1 MNDISFQRKEIL
13 KKVKDKTIS
22 KECAVAELEKLNSLS
37 CIDDK
42 PLSADDK
49 KAEITL
55 PVKKNDG
62 VIEKI
67 AVIGMSCRYADA
79 DTVGEFW
86 DNICEG
92 RNSVKRIERWG
103 KDKNYCGSVIGDIDS
118 FDHNFFGFSHKEACL
133 TDNQQRIFLEEAYHA
148 LEDAGYSD
156 TMLSE
161 TDCGV
166 FLGCRRGD
174 YFNLI
179 DENVED
185 QEDISIFS
193 GNDEAILPGRISYFL
208 NMNGPSV
215 SVNTTCTSALTA
227 IHLAAESLTLNECEM
242 ALAGGIL
249 VMNTESLISSLTGV
263 GMSAGEGKCCPFD
276 EDAKG
281 SFFGDGVG
289 LVVLKKL
296 DKAIDDN
303 DRIYAVI
310 SASGIN
316 YDGRTNGLTAPSV
329 NAQKRLQ
336 RQVYNRYNVDPSDI
350 SYVEAHGSGTVMGD
364 ALEVQGLTSV
374 FMDHTEKR
382 QYCSIGSVKGNI
394 GNTINSAGAASFI
407 KTVMCLKN
415 KELVPSINCNN
426 VNKLIEL
433 EKTPFVISKEHR
445 DWNVPDGK
453 KRIAAINAYAYSGS
467 NVHMVLEEREPQY
480 KAAANEA
487 KENVF
492 VFSAKSKEALKN
504 YLEAFCIFLE
514 ESKQVLLDDISYTL
528 AVRRSHYKYRC
539 AFTATSAEELISAV
553 RMYLSADLEEND
565 SFGGSFCNVRKKKN
579 AAFSVSRL
587 ALEKN
592 ARAEQ
597 LKKISD
603 EYVREYITDFSS
615 LYDSREFHIADLPQ
629 YCFEKI
635 RCSVYNIGDELT
647 LDEKNVERSP
657 SPITEFSDASK
668 QSIYKYLS
676 SVVAEIIEVDES
688 ELDPELNISDYG
700 FESMHIYKL
709 VDRINSDLGTDI
721 KPTAIYEFYNLE
733 GFVEY
738 LVSEYPEQL
747 RSFTGEQG
755 ESSKKVS
762 SLSALSEKK
771 TSVKKLSISENDN
784 DEIAIVG
791 ISGVMPQCDDLEEF
805 WKRLSNNESMITEI
819 PADRWDWK
827 EFYGDPYTEIN
838 KTKSKWGGFMKNIR
852 SFDAN
857 FFNISP
863 REAEYLDP
871 QHRMVMEDVWKAIED
886 SGHKASEFSDTD
898 TGVFTAISSMDY
910 SYLIGDRQKDVQ
922 AQTTTGNAHIML
934 PNRISYFLN
943 THGISEIVDT
953 ACSSSLTAVYHAVN
967 ALQRHECSAAIVS
980 AVNIIISP
988 VAYLSFSKSGML
1000 SVDGKART
1008 FDKKAAGYVR
1018 GEGVGTIILKP
1029 LSKAVEDG
1037 DHIYGVIKNICVNHG
1052 GRASSLTAPNPRAQ
1066 ADLIR
1071 RAWSRSNIDFENV
1084 SYIEAHGTATP
1095 LGDPIEING
1104 LKKAFAQ
1111 MYGDAGK
1118 KMPEA
1123 KKCGIGAVK
1132 TNIGHLESAAGMAA
1146 LFKVLLSMK
1155 HGMIPANISFE
1166 ELNSNIDLNG
1176 TPFYLINENVPWEPV
1191 DEDGNRIKR
1200 IAGISSFG
1208 FGGSNAHMV
1217 VEEYVGDTD
1226 DPSETEGDQLIV
1238 LSAKNTDRLRERA
1251 EDLRDYIKSSSE
1263 KESLSDIAFTLVSG
1277 REDMQERLAFTANS
1291 AEQVIECLEDYLAG
1305 GKNESIYTGNVNK
1318 AKIDLKEITT
1328 GRVGE
1333 ELTRI
1338 LIEDRELDKIANLWV
1353 NGVKLDLGGLF
1364 DKNSTHRRLA
1374 LPVYRFAKDEFWIR

>member
-13 KKVKDKTIS
+13 KKVKAKTIS
-22 KECAVAELEKLNSLS
+22 TECAVAELEKLNSLS
-37 CIDDK
+37 GIAEAQ
-42 PLSADDK
+42 LSAADK
-49 KAEITL
+49 KADKTMPI
-55 PVKKNDG
+55 KSFDG
-62 VIEKI
+62 VIDKI
-67 AVIGMSCRYADA
+67 AVIGMSCRFADA
-79 DTVGEFW
+79 DNVGEFW
-86 DNICEG
+86 DNLCKG
-92 RNSVKRIERWG
+92 KNSVKRIERWG
-103 KDKNYCGSVIGDIDS
+103 KEKNYCGSLIGDIDS
-118 FDHNFFGFSHKEACL
+118 FDHDFFGFSHKEACL

-156 TMLSE
+156 AMLSGS
-161 TDCGV
+161 DCGV

-179 DENVED
+179 DETVEE

-227 IHLAAESLTLNECEM
+227 IHLAAESLTLSECDM

-263 GMSAGEGKCCPFD
+263 GMSAEEGKCCPFD

-296 DKAIDDN
+296 DKAIEDN

-336 RQVYNRYNVDPSDI
+336 KQVYNRYKVNPGDI

-374 FMDHTEKR
+374 FREHTEKR
-382 QYCSIGSVKGNI
+382 QYCPIGSVKGNI

-407 KTVMCLKN
+407 KTVLCLKN
-415 KELVPSINCNN
+415 KELVPSINCDN

-433 EKTPFVISKEHR
+433 EKTPFFISKEHGN
-445 DWNVPDGK
+445 WNVADGK

-467 NVHMVLEEREPQY
+467 NVHMVLEEWEPQY
-480 KAAANEA
+480 KSPNNENRV
-487 KENVF
+487 NVF

-504 YLEAFCIFLE
+504 YLEEFCTFLDGNKNV
-514 ESKQVLLDDISYTL
+514 SLDDISYTL
-528 AVRRSHYKYRC
+528 AVRKSHYKYRC
-539 AFTATSAEELISAV
+539 AFIASSAEELISAI
-553 RMYLSADLEEND
+553 RSYSSADVSKTD

-579 AAFSVSRL
+579 SAFSVSMI

-592 ARAEQ
+592 ARTEQ

-603 EYVREYITDFSS
+603 EYVKEYITDFSRF
-615 LYDSREFHIADLPQ
+615 YDSSEYHIADLPL

-635 RCSVYNIGDELT
+635 RCSVDTVSDELNCV
-647 LDEKNVERSP
+647 EKGSELSP
-657 SPITEFSDASK
+657 LPITEFSDASK
-668 QSIYKYLS
+668 QRIYKYLS

-688 ELDPELNISDYG
+688 ELDPDLNISDYG

-709 VDRINSDLGTDI
+709 VERINTDLDTDI
-721 KPTAIYEFYNLE
+721 KPTAIYEFDNLE

-738 LVSEYPEQL
+738 LISEYPEQI
-747 RSFTGEQG
+747 RKFTGEQG
-755 ESSKKVS
+755 EGSKSVS
-762 SLSALSEKK
+762 SLSDLNEKRNA
-771 TSVKKLSISENDN
+771 VKKLSISDYDD
-784 DEIAIVG
+784 DEVAIVG
-791 ISGVMPQCDDLEEF
+791 ISGVMPQCDDLDEF
-805 WKRLSNNESMITEI
+805 WNRLSNNESMITEI

-886 SGHKASEFSDTD
+886 SGHKASEFSGTD

-910 SYLIGDRQKDVQ
+910 SYLIGDKQKDVQ

-943 THGISEIVDT
+943 THGVSEIVDT

-967 ALQRHECSAAIVS
+967 AIQRHECSSAIVS

-1018 GEGVGTIILKP
+1018 GEGVGTVILKP

-1111 MYGDAGK
+1111 MYSDAGK
-1118 KMPEA
+1118 EMPET
-1123 KKCGIGAVK
+1123 KQCGIGAVK
-1132 TNIGHLESAAGMAA
+1132 TNIGHLESAAGMAG

-1166 ELNSNIDLNG
+1166 ELNSNIDLDG
-1176 TPFYLINENVPWEPV
+1176 TPFYLINENVSWEPV
-1191 DEDGNRIKR
+1191 DKDGNRIKR

-1217 VEEYVGDTD
+1217 VEEYVDDTD
-1226 DPSETEGDQLIV
+1226 APAEEAAEQLIV
-1238 LSAKNTDRLRERA
+1238 LSAKNADRLRERA
-1251 EDLRDYIKSSSE
+1251 EDLREYIRSSAN
-1263 KESLSDIAFTLVSG
+1263 KDRLSDIAFTLVSG
-1277 REDMQERLAFTANS
+1277 REDMQERLAFTAVS
-1291 AEQVIECLEDYLAG
+1291 SEQIIERLEDYLTG
-1305 GKNESIYTGNVNK
+1305 SKNESIHTGNVNK
-1318 AKIDLKEITT
+1318 AKMDLKDITT
-1328 GRVGE
+1328 GKVGE

-1338 LIEDRELDKIANLWV
+1338 LIKERELDKIANLWV
-1353 NGVKLDLGGLF
+1353 NGVKLDLRGLF
-1364 DKNSTHRRLA
+1364 GEQSTYRRLA